1 MKWGLKSRI
10 QYKKR
15 KRNGDGKVGHHKKNK
30 LQVYSRN
37 IILLEKHFDYKDMHS
52 SRKGI

>member
-10 QYKKR
+10 QYQKK
-15 KRNGDGKVGHHKKNK
+15 KRNGDGKVGHHKKISCK
-30 LQVYSRN
+30 S
-37 IILLEKHFDYKDMHS
+37 ILEKHFDYKDMHS